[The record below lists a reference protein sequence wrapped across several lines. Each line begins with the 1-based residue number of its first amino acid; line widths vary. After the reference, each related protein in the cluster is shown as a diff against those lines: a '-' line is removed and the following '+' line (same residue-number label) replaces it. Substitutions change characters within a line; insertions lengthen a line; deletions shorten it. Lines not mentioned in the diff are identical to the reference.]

1 MIISFK
7 IFSGEELLESGI
19 EKDSQSND
27 IISFEDYIV
36 GKEETKKVI
45 YKVSVYKT
53 MLAYKIYEESIS
65 NYDVFKNHLIKF
77 EFEFICNNMSIEHYV
92 EILTSVSKELIK
104 EEEYEKVAF
113 LRDFIKDLNEYINK

>member
-7 IFSGEELLESGI
+7 IFSGDELLESGI
-19 EKDSQSND
+19 EKDSQGND

-65 NYDVFKNHLIKF
+65 NYDIFKNHLIKF

-113 LRDFIKDLNEYINK
+113 LRDFIKELKEYINK

>member
-7 IFSGEELLESGI
+7 IFSGDELLESGI
-19 EKDSQSND
+19 EKDSQGNN
-27 IISFEDYIV
+27 IISYEDYIV

-65 NYDVFKNHLIKF
+65 NYDLFKNHLIKF
-77 EFEFICNNMSIEHYV
+77 EFEFICNNMSIEYYV

-113 LRDFIKDLNEYINK
+113 LRDFIKELKEYINK

>member
-1 MIISFK
+1 MIIPFK
-7 IFSGEELLESGI
+7 IFSGDELLESGI
-19 EKDSQSND
+19 EKDSQGNN
-27 IISFEDYIV
+27 IVSFEDYIV
-36 GKEETKKVI
+36 GKKETKKVI

-65 NYDVFKNHLIKF
+65 NYDIFKNHLIKF
-77 EFEFICNNMSIEHYV
+77 EFEFICNNMSIEYYV

-113 LRDFIKDLNEYINK
+113 LRDFIKELKEYINK

>member
-7 IFSGEELLESGI
+7 IFSGDELLESGI
-19 EKDSQSND
+19 EKDSQGNN
-27 IISFEDYIV
+27 IISYEDYIV
-36 GKEETKKVI
+36 GKEETKKII

-53 MLAYKIYEESIS
+53 ILAYKIYEESIS

-77 EFEFICNNMSIEHYV
+77 EFEFICNNMSIEQYV

-113 LRDFIKDLNEYINK
+113 LRDFIKELKEYINK

>member
-1 MIISFK
+1 MIKSFK
-7 IFSGEELLESGI
+7 IFSGDELIESGI
-19 EKDSQSND
+19 EKDSQDKD
-27 IISFEDYIV
+27 IIPFEDYIV

-53 MLAYKIYEESIS
+53 ILAYKIYEESIS
-65 NYDVFKNHLIKF
+65 NYELFKNHLIKF
-77 EFEFICNNMSIEHYV
+77 EFEFICNNMSIEYYV

-113 LRDFIKDLNEYINK
+113 LRDFIKELKEYINK

>member
-1 MIISFK
+1 M
-7 IFSGEELLESGI
+7 FSGDELLESGI
-19 EKDSQSND
+19 EKDSQGND

-77 EFEFICNNMSIEHYV
+77 EFEFICNNMSIEYYV

-113 LRDFIKDLNEYINK
+113 LRDFIKELKEYINE

>member
-1 MIISFK
+1 MIIPFK
-7 IFSGEELLESGI
+7 IFSGDELLESGI
-19 EKDSQSND
+19 EKDSQGNN
-27 IISFEDYIV
+27 IVSFEDYIV
-36 GKEETKKVI
+36 GKKETKKVI

-77 EFEFICNNMSIEHYV
+77 EFEFICNNMSIEYYV

-113 LRDFIKDLNEYINK
+113 LRDFIKELKEYINK

>member
-1 MIISFK
+1 MIIPFK
-7 IFSGEELLESGI
+7 IFSGDELLESGI
-19 EKDSQSND
+19 EKDSQGNN
-27 IISFEDYIV
+27 IVSFEDYIV

-65 NYDVFKNHLIKF
+65 NYDIFKNHLIKF
-77 EFEFICNNMSIEHYV
+77 EFEFICNNMSIEYYV

-113 LRDFIKDLNEYINK
+113 LRDFIKELKEYINK

>member
-1 MIISFK
+1 MIKSFK
-7 IFSGEELLESGI
+7 IFSGDELIESGI
-19 EKDSQSND
+19 EKDSQDKD
-27 IISFEDYIV
+27 IIPFEDYIV

-53 MLAYKIYEESIS
+53 ILAYKIYEESIS
-65 NYDVFKNHLIKF
+65 NYDIFKNHLIKF
-77 EFEFICNNMSIEHYV
+77 EFEFICNNMSAEQYV

-113 LRDFIKDLNEYINK
+113 LRDFIKELKEYINK